1 MKLATTRELFSYWNN
16 IRGHRSAP
24 ERADVDPVAIRGLLS
39 HTFMLEVDRSGRFPF
54 RLTGSRLNALFLR
67 ELKGS
72 SFVGLWDSHERPL
85 ILELVHSL
93 LDDVAPVVIG
103 AGAAPQGYLAVD
115 LELLLLPLR
124 HRGKTHERILGSL
137 IPSRHSSWF
146 GLIAAENLQLR
157 SARVLRD
164 GEILAAAASL
174 TEADKITIG
183 KIATSPI
190 NRRLHLTVYEGG
202 R

>member
-16 IRGHRSAP
+16 IRGYRLAP

-39 HTFMLEVDRSGRFPF
+39 HTFMLEVDRSSRFPF

-72 SFVGLWDSHERPL
+72 SFVGLWDSHERSL
-85 ILELVHSL
+85 ILDLLHSL

-137 IPSRHSSWF
+137 IPARHSSWF

-157 SARVLRD
+157 SARVLRN
-164 GEILAAAASL
+164 GELLATAASIDEPNK
-174 TEADKITIG
+174 TARSETAASSIT
-183 KIATSPI
+183 
-190 NRRLHLTVYEGG
+190 RRPHLTVYEGG